1 MSLCTELVHDI
12 IYHQVKAPL
21 FLVAQDLT
29 LFCICVNVQS
39 QPASLAAE
47 DISTNSNGP
56 KQDSLFDDDPED
68 LFAGR
73 NPQTHFHIKI
83 KLQWLQRDGQKSMQ
97 KGPHCSPSVTSI
109 KLFPMSFWWAGFPS
123 CWIQNDIHLV
133 NYGSIRV
140 KTDES
145 LEVWSLN
152 HTESQWLPVVSLW
165 CYRSD
170 RGGFVGQSRERRSAV
185 RWPIARHHPH
195 HPSHVRHHP
204 SHWPHPR
211 RHVHTLLI
219 WWGNG
224 TQNWL
229 LILW

>member
-1 MSLCTELVHDI
+1 MSLCTELVLDI

-21 FLVAQDLT
+21 FLVAEDLT

-39 QPASLAAE
+39 QPASLTAE

-83 KLQWLQRDGQKSMQ
+83 NLQWLQREGQKSVQ
-97 KGPHCSPSVTSI
+97 KGPHCSPSVTSV

-140 KTDES
+140 KTDDES

-152 HTESQWLPVVSLW
+152 HRVSVTSCCVSVVL
-165 CYRSD
+165 
-170 RGGFVGQSRERRSAV
+170 
-185 RWPIARHHPH
+185 
-195 HPSHVRHHP
+195 
-204 SHWPHPR
+204 
-211 RHVHTLLI
+211 
-219 WWGNG
+219 
-224 TQNWL
+224 
-229 LILW
+229 

>member
-29 LFCICVNVQS
+29 LFCICVIVQS

-83 KLQWLQRDGQKSMQ
+83 KLQ
-97 KGPHCSPSVTSI
+97 
-109 KLFPMSFWWAGFPS
+109 
-123 CWIQNDIHLV
+123 
-133 NYGSIRV
+133 
-140 KTDES
+140 
-145 LEVWSLN
+145 
-152 HTESQWLPVVSLW
+152 
-165 CYRSD
+165 
-170 RGGFVGQSRERRSAV
+170 
-185 RWPIARHHPH
+185 
-195 HPSHVRHHP
+195 
-204 SHWPHPR
+204 
-211 RHVHTLLI
+211 
-219 WWGNG
+219 
-224 TQNWL
+224 
-229 LILW
+229 